1 MGFCDFFP
9 LNMMLSN
16 FIHVVAFIDTS
27 SLFMAEKYSTLWI
40 DHCIHSSVNRH
51 LDCFH
56 FGAIMNN
63 AAMSICIQVF
73 V

>member
-1 MGFCDFFP
+1 MTFSP
-9 LNMMLSN
+9 LNMMLSS

-27 SLFMAEKYSTLWI
+27 SLFMAENYSILWI
-40 DHCIHSSVNRH
+40 DYCIHSSVNRH